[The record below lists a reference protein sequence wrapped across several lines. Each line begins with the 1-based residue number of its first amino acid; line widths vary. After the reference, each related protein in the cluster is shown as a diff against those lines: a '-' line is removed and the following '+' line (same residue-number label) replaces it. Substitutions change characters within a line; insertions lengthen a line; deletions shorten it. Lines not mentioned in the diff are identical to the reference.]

1 MKLHK
6 PLLLAAAFLVILP
19 SAYADSTASNYL
31 NGGIGE
37 NELAMMQSS
46 AKDYPLHI
54 TFSEG
59 RSGTYIADVA
69 VNIVDLHGKT
79 VFTLPEAGPLLYV
92 RLPKGTY
99 IVKAVSRD
107 VTLSSRVKLD
117 GKHNKSI
124 ILHWKHEPDE

>member
-6 PLLLAAAFLVILP
+6 PLLLATALLVTLP
-19 SAYADSTASNYL
+19 SAFAESTASNYL

-37 NELAMMQSS
+37 GELAKMQSS

-59 RSGTYIADVA
+59 KSGTYIADVT
-69 VNIVDLHGKT
+69 VKIVDLHGNT
-79 VFTLPEAGPLLYV
+79 VFTLTEAGPILYV
-92 RLPKGTY
+92 NLPKGTY

-107 VTLSSRVKLD
+107 VTLSQKVKLD

-124 ILHWKHEPDE
+124 ILHWKHESDE

>member
-6 PLLLAAAFLVILP
+6 ALLLATALLVTLP
-19 SAYADSTASNYL
+19 SAFAENTAPNYL

-37 NELAMMQSS
+37 GELAKMQSS
-46 AKDYPLHI
+46 AKEYPLHI

-59 RSGTYIADVA
+59 KSGTYIADVA
-69 VNIVDLHGKT
+69 VKIVDLRGKT
-79 VFTLPEAGPLLYV
+79 VFTLPEAGPILYV
-92 RLPKGTY
+92 NLPKGPY

-107 VTLSSRVKLD
+107 VTLSQKVKLD